1 MNPSPFCSQAA
12 RWSRSWGT
20 KPAISQ
26 LQDLNWE
33 KIGMDTPAEFRKHA
47 TDCQTMA
54 RVSLDPETQAVWKR
68 MAERWL
74 LCAKYAEH
82 EDEYQR
88 RRKEENRS
96 KPHRRW
102 PHDWETDIMAG

>member
-1 MNPSPFCSQAA
+1 
-12 RWSRSWGT
+12 
-20 KPAISQ
+20 
-26 LQDLNWE
+26 
-33 KIGMDTPAEFRKHA
+33 MDTPAEFRKHA
-47 TDCQTMA
+47 ADCQTMA

-74 LCAKYAEH
+74 LCAKYAEQ

-88 RRKEENRS
+88 RRKEENRL